1 MSEDFVELLR
11 DVGILFGFILS
22 MFCYYSWLP
31 LGIGMLI
38 CIIYTKSHDCYLNR
52 ATKNSVMEYEKLK
65 EDETVIEKDI
75 QECEAIDI
83 MADATGAAEA
93 RVKGDREDGQPSVT
107 EDEKQPTN
115 GLNNCAI
122 LIECETV
129 EKQNGGGQNG
139 HGEQN
144 VQPKDKGEGEVQET
158 KTVEFANEKLL
169 ASVEEEHKGD
179 RLNDVSEE
187 ESKKDDE
194 VAKGENEATAIDGDS
209 EVNIEDLEAAIK
221 EQIKEEQNESQTI
234 AMWFRARV
242 IYVLPITLAT
252 FNISTVAFTPAHVFS
267 SLLGES
273 LDTLIAVS
281 LAFSMSGTIRDV
293 AIFLREEGK
302 HALLFAVFYLVVNS
316 YLVFYI
322 YSNTIFLEFAAW
334 SAFYL
339 LLAAFRACCERS
351 CKKKNNGSNGIPF
364 SLGI

>member
-1 MSEDFVELLR
+1 
-11 DVGILFGFILS
+11 
-22 MFCYYSWLP
+22 
-31 LGIGMLI
+31 MLI
-38 CIIYTKSHDCYLNR
+38 CYIIIKSHDCYLNR

-144 VQPKDKGEGEVQET
+144 VQPKDKGEGEAQET

-169 ASVEEEHKGD
+169 ASVEEEHKED
-179 RLNDVSEE
+179 RSNDVSEE